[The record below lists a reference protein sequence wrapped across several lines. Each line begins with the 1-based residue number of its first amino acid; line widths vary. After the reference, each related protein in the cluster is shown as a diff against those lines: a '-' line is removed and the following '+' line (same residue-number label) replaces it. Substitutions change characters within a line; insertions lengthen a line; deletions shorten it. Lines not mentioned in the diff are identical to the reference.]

1 MLNELL
7 DHMQMCN
14 KVIRALERSHQA
26 PKNIHAVTQTGF
38 FFFS

>member
-14 KVIRALERSHQA
+14 KVIRALELSHQA
-26 PKNIHAVTQTGF
+26 QKIF
-38 FFFS
+38 ML